1 LQIALD
7 ATYSLDENLSGI
19 GVYSR
24 ELLRGLAAVHPE
36 AEFLWCYRAHR
47 LRQSWKET
55 LPHNCRRKL
64 LQEPVAPRRVDLF
77 HGLNQRLPRARFRH
91 TVATFHDLFV
101 LTGEYSTPEFRRRFA
116 QQARQAAAAEAI
128 IAVSEFTARQVH
140 DLLGVERSRIHVVHH
155 GVRRAVIE
163 GTQTGADRER
173 LILHV
178 GAIQRRKNIL
188 RLVEAFEKV
197 HPSWRLVLAG
207 SAGFGADEILRRVE
221 SSSARER
228 IELPGYVTPDRLVTL
243 YAHAGVFA
251 FPSLDEG
258 FGMPVLEAMAYGVPV
273 VTSNRS
279 ALPEVAGDAALLV
292 DPEDTAALTEG
303 LQQLTNDAGLRA
315 RLAELG
321 SQRAQAFSWKAAID
335 KTWQVY
341 RKVLN
346 GFRRPQRS

>member
-24 ELLRGLAAVHPE
+24 ELLHGMAAAHPE
-36 AEFLWCYRAHR
+36 AEFLWCYRPHR
-47 LRQSWKET
+47 LQQSWQET

-64 LQEPVAPRRVDLF
+64 LQEPLAPRRADLF

-91 TVATFHDLFV
+91 TVTTFHDLFV

-116 QQARQAAAAEAI
+116 EQARQAAGAEAI
-128 IAVSEFTARQVH
+128 VTVSEFTARQVH

-155 GVRRAVIE
+155 GVRRAVMDRTE
-163 GTQTGADRER
+163 TGADRER

-197 HPSWRLVLAG
+197 NPSWRLVLAG

-221 SSSARER
+221 SSTASAR
-228 IELPGYVTPDRLVTL
+228 IEVPGYVTAERLATL
-243 YAHAGVFA
+243 YARAGVFA

-273 VTSNRS
+273 LTSNRS

-292 DPEDTAALTEG
+292 DPEDNDAVTEG
-303 LQQLTNDAGLRA
+303 LQQLTKDAGLRA
-315 RLAELG
+315 RLTERG
-321 SQRAQAFSWKAAID
+321 RQRAQIFSWKAAID

-341 RKVLN
+341 REVLN
-346 GFRRPQRS
+346 EVRRLPRC